1 MNQPS
6 PIAVVGIGFRLPG
19 GVNNLEDLEHFLNN
33 GGSGFVPVPH
43 DRWNRDGFH
52 GTQQNTK
59 GGIPSKYGY
68 FLQQDIS
75 NFDARFFQISRQEAA
90 TIDPKQRILL
100 QTTYEAL
107 ENAGIPTEKIRGTK
121 TSVYVSTF
129 TYDFERMGFRDTQV
143 LSGFHTTSVGPAI
156 LANRLSY
163 FFDLKGPSV
172 TLDTG
177 CSGGLVALHQA
188 CQSLRLGESNMA
200 IVGGAQL
207 LLDPDQST
215 NMSTI
220 GMLNADGH
228 CYAFDS
234 RGNGYGRGEG
244 IATLI
249 LKRLDEALADGD
261 PIQTVIVNSGLNQDG
276 RSEGSIMSPSRE
288 AQRDLMRSVYSQVGL
303 YPGETP
309 YVEAHG
315 TGTVAGDTN
324 EISSIYEVFCEAKE
338 RQSDLIV
345 GSIKAN
351 IGHLEAVA
359 GLAGLVKCINVL
371 NLKLIPPQLHF
382 IKPKATLNL
391 EERRIRVTTQL
402 CRLPPGPCRASV
414 NSFGYGG
421 TNSHVI
427 VESLSSFLQTSNW
440 PIPEACSI
448 QRSPSECRNKVNG
461 TTSSQLNCTNGANGG
476 LDQNPPWRL
485 FVLNANTETSLRTYA
500 TKLSTWMSK
509 HSPPEIKLADI
520 SYTLLTRRSL
530 LPWRHTIVA
539 SNFQDLCDKLCSFR
553 ATKALPHTRLAFIFT
568 GQGAQWIGMGKE
580 LMQFSA
586 FKRSISSSSR
596 ILLGMGCDWNL
607 ENEIFTDIQSS
618 RLNEAEVAQPAT
630 TALQIALVDLLSS
643 LQIHPT
649 CVIGHSSGEIAAAY
663 AAGALAHK
671 SAVEAAY
678 RRGIYSGVA
687 KRRNPREGSMLAVG
701 LGEDDVQPY
710 IQQIKGGDLCVAC
723 VNSPQSTTISGDSE
737 ALEQLKWILDTESIF
752 SRRLRVDTAYHSHHM
767 QVVADDYLASLGDI
781 QTGSTESNVSFC
793 STVTGYSKRDGF
805 TGDYWVRNLVS
816 KVQFVSGLHLVS
828 RELANS
834 LTGGNVQFT
843 LLEIGPTGALAG
855 PTKQTLAEIGFK
867 HTYLSA
873 LNRKTDACKSFLSMI
888 GQLLELGHTL
898 NLKSIANLKPQLKCH
913 RPQVVSDLPGY
924 AFDESSHWAESR
936 VSAAHRFRKFPYND
950 LCGILDPASSWY
962 EPRWRHVLNLDA
974 LPWLKD
980 HAIDGNAVFPASGF
994 VGMVVE
1000 AMKQLREI
1008 QQSKDEME
1016 NVMIRNMMISQA
1028 ISLSLEELDAEVELQ
1043 LTISPSKVGLR
1054 WHEFKIFSF
1063 DQASQRWHANCN
1075 GLITVETRVGKDE
1088 IEESREAE
1096 LQAEEQIGSLQS
1108 VMSQS
1113 EQEIDRDTFYRQLA
1127 ASGNEYGKSFSLL
1140 DNMYTGKNQGWC
1152 SLTIPEYAK
1161 LLPGHH
1167 MQPHLVHPTLLDS
1180 FCHIGAFLAKIP
1192 CHDASIVVG
1201 EINEM
1206 IISTDLTKV
1215 AGAKLCLATTQQ
1227 PQGTRAVKSRLMV
1240 FQKSL
1245 DGHMEPVL
1253 TAYFTYRAFSVFS
1266 ESHCEGH
1273 FTTKKIYSLVHQ
1285 PDVDYLCSENFP
1297 ITDRRDELITIQ
1309 NRLTEY
1315 LNMVA
1320 FKHPRMKLLEI
1331 SCTTEIVTL
1340 PFLSTIMREDSDC
1353 WPDCY
1358 DFASTSTQAV
1368 KALEPWRK
1376 RVTFRQLD
1384 VTKHLPSDQ
1393 LQKRYDVVIISA
1405 DILNDPLTVKM
1416 SLNNVDTLLRN
1427 GGKFIIVRTTGS
1439 DPSAEQLE
1447 NMLHQRSFTGVDIR
1461 IDVSMLK
1468 QETSFIL
1475 VTTKAFNSSPN
1486 SAISRYV
1493 HLVRES
1499 ESLSSRAISS
1509 GLMGASYSNH
1519 QHWTWS
1525 CNTLEYTTINTN
1537 ETYIVL
1543 DNAESPLLLNREP
1556 QTFARLKKLLNANVN
1571 IIWVA
1576 LQETRSPIAA
1586 SMRSMIQGASRVVR
1600 RENEGTTTL
1609 TIFEIDD
1616 QLTITSASDICKHLL
1631 KIIFDKNLGQSDVP
1645 QEHEY
1650 IYRNGHIMIPRLQI
1664 NQKFLGGI
1672 RSRFGA
1678 ADNLAE
1684 VHYHDPD
1691 RPLQLEVETPG
1702 LLNSIRFNDNPLSH
1716 NLDPWEIQVS
1726 TRAHGINFK
1735 DVFVSLGQMPPSITM
1750 VGEMSGIVTTVGRE
1764 MASRYVVGDHVM
1776 GFFAKPFASS
1786 ARLNGNLAH
1795 TVPDGMAFSV
1805 AATIPC
1811 VYTTA
1816 YHCLFEVARLK
1827 KGQSVFITAAAGGVG
1842 QAAIQLAQYAGAS
1855 DIFVTLGSKSK
1866 KQLVMDTYGIPAS
1879 HIFSSRKLD
1888 FKQGILRMTKGRGVD
1903 VVLNSLTGD
1912 MLTDAFECVAKLG
1925 TFCEIG
1931 KGDIYKGG
1939 HLRLNPFDRSITFAA
1954 VDLVAVAQDQSETVY
1969 SHLQNIVEM
1978 LEKSQ
1983 LRPINPISTYPIGKI
1998 EDAFRLIAARKHTG
2012 KVVLES
2018 PEQSTVKAT
2027 LPEKARFELPAH
2039 ATYIIVGGLG
2049 DVGKRLAILLASRGA
2064 KHIVLLSRR
2073 VPEPELVKEIDL
2085 SVVSFDCTIHTVRC
2099 DITKEFDTFLCA
2111 DYCQKNKL
2119 LVKGIIHCGMVLS
2132 DRPLAK
2138 MTSEEF
2144 AAPIGPKVYG
2154 TINLDKVFA
2163 SPNLDFFIMLS
2174 SSATIIGNGS
2184 QSNYAAANAFQDAF
2198 ATAKVDN
2205 ANRTAYIALS
2215 LGAVEG
2221 SRAVAGISEVQSNR
2235 LKSISITMEDLLLGV
2250 EYAMTPK
2257 ARQDKLSH
2265 AIMGISRQG
2274 FLDAGDVSS
2283 LKNTIFSHLAVAQ
2296 NEAVASNTSNT
2307 GIAHRINNCS
2317 TVEEAQAIITEA
2329 VIAKCAS
2336 FLGCDIEELSQS
2348 QPLSEIGFDSL
2359 VSIELKNWLLR
2370 TFDSLVQTAEIS
2382 GASSVIALAT
2392 MTTGRSRIVNAEG
2405 RPKGKVNE
2413 TNTERLDDLGTRTN
2427 GLQNFKCCVAAP
2439 PPRLPL
2445 FSLEDYLD
2453 CYWQTV
2459 SVFARNDA
2467 ESNSIVR
2474 AMDEFCA
2481 PNSVGA
2487 RTYASLVERANDA
2500 SIECWLADTHTNS
2513 VFLHFRH
2520 PIAPWNAFMHT
2531 HHDGSNPHS
2540 QAERAALLTSVA
2552 FQFLLGMERN
2562 EIGNDWLGPRPLCSY
2577 YWQWMFSA
2585 VRRPRAQCDEMTT
2598 YPESRHIAVFHKGHV
2613 FKIPLQDKP
2622 GGSSMEQFTG
2632 MFQAILDADVGE
2644 DSWIGILTT
2653 DFRDIWAANREKM
2666 IASYHTN
2673 VTYFKTIEE
2682 ATFVVCL
2689 DQGTPQTNEEMVAQ
2703 GIAGDGFNRW
2713 FDKTMQFV
2721 VYANGRSAHISD
2733 HTMIDGTTPLRLTE
2747 FIHDAII
2754 SHRSVSL
2761 VVQHPIAVPERFPVQ
2776 TFSAMDD
2783 HMQRVRRRYRQ
2794 ITLTRGYRY
2803 VKTTAI
2809 SQGLAT
2815 GTGFSSKNCLDFTL
2829 QLAGRMHFGYNPA
2842 AWEPIS
2848 LQHFHR
2854 GRPDPRQ
2861 PVSKSVVTF
2870 CEAALDDSVSLVE
2883 KRRLLANAASE
2894 WDAATKRTQD
2904 GSGFLRR
2911 TEALLGLLAK
2921 LGPPPAES
2929 AEVIQYTDEQLA
2941 NWKWSD
2947 SLAKIVGMD
2956 AKLPALFTNEV
2967 FNRVYPGNLYQVR
2980 NEGEFVDA
2988 AGYVMGSDCIWV
3000 SNRVRESY
3008 VALSIVGEANK
3019 VENYEKCFRRAVS
3032 IIRSIV
3038 MLNNDAVQR

>member
-1 MNQPS
+1 MSQTS

-59 GGIPSKYGY
+59 GGIPSKHGY
-68 FLQQDIS
+68 FLLQDITH
-75 NFDARFFQISRQEAA
+75 FDARFFQISRQEAA
-90 TIDPKQRILL
+90 TMDPKQRILL

-107 ENAGIPTEKIRGTK
+107 ENAGIPMENIRGTK

-163 FFDLKGPSV
+163 FFDLKGPSF

-276 RSEGSIMSPSRE
+276 KSEGSIMSPSRE
-288 AQRDLMRSVYSQVGL
+288 AQRDLMQSVYSQVGL
-303 YPGETP
+303 HPGETP

-324 EISSIYEVFCEAKE
+324 EISSIYEVFCDAKQ
-338 RQSDLIV
+338 RQSDLLI

-371 NLKLIPPQLHF
+371 NSKLIPPQLHF

-391 EERRIRVTTQL
+391 EERCIRVTTQL
-402 CRLPPGPCRASV
+402 CPLPPGPCRASV

-427 VESLSSFLQTSNW
+427 LESLSSFLQNSNW
-440 PIPEACSI
+440 PIRKGYSI
-448 QRSPSECRNKVNG
+448 PRSPSEFRTKVNG
-461 TTSSQLNCTNGANGG
+461 ITSSQLDCTNGINGE
-476 LDQNPPWRL
+476 LNQNPPWRL
-485 FVLNANTETSLRTYA
+485 FVLSANTETSLRTFA
-500 TKLSTWMSK
+500 NKLSTWTSK
-509 HSPPEIKLADI
+509 RNPADIRLADI
-520 SYTLLTRRSL
+520 SYTLLTRRSV
-530 LPWRHTIVA
+530 LPWRHTIVT
-539 SNFQDLCDKLCSFR
+539 SNLPDLSGKLCSVR
-553 ATKALPHTRLAFIFT
+553 ATKALPYTRLAFIFT

-580 LMQFSA
+580 LMQYPA
-586 FKRSISSSSR
+586 FKHSISNSRR
-596 ILLGMGCDWNL
+596 ILLEMGCDWNL
-607 ENEIFTDIQSS
+607 ENEMFTDIQSS
-618 RLNEAEVAQPAT
+618 RLNEAEVSQPAT

-643 LQIHPT
+643 LQIRPA

-663 AAGALAHK
+663 AAGALTHK

-678 RRGIYSGVA
+678 RRGVYSGAA
-687 KRRNPREGSMLAVG
+687 KCRNPREGSMLAVG
-701 LGEDDVQPY
+701 LSEDGVQPY
-710 IQQIKGGDLCVAC
+710 IEQIKRGKLCVAC
-723 VNSPQSTTISGDSE
+723 VNSPQSTTISGDLE
-737 ALEQLKWILDTESIF
+737 ALEELKQILDAESIF
-752 SRRLRVDTAYHSHHM
+752 ARRLRVDTAYHSHHM
-767 QVVADDYLASLGDI
+767 EVVADDYLASLGDI
-781 QTGSTESNVSFC
+781 QTGNTESDISFC
-793 STVTGYSKRDGF
+793 STVTGYSKRDEF

-816 KVQFVSGLHLVS
+816 KVQFVSGLHLATK
-828 RELANS
+828 ELADS
-834 LTGGNVQFT
+834 LPDGGVQFT

-855 PTKQTLAEIGFK
+855 PTKQTLTGIGFK

-873 LNRKTDACKSFLSMI
+873 LSRKMDACKSFLSMV
-888 GQLLELGHTL
+888 GQLLELGHAL
-898 NLKSIANLKPQLKCH
+898 NLKSVANLTPQSNCH
-913 RPQVVSDLPGY
+913 RPQALSNLPGY

-950 LCGILDPASSWY
+950 LCGIFDPASSWY

-974 LPWLKD
+974 LPWLND
-980 HAIDGNAVFPASGF
+980 HSIGGNAVFPASGF

-1008 QQSKDEME
+1008 QHPKADAE
-1016 NVMIRNMMISQA
+1016 NIVIRNMVISQA
-1028 ISLSLEELDAEVELQ
+1028 ISLSLDELEAEVELQ
-1043 LTISPSKVGLR
+1043 LTISPSKAGLR

-1063 DQASQRWHANCN
+1063 DKASQRWYDNCN
-1075 GLITVETRVGKDE
+1075 GLIAVEARVEKDE
-1088 IEESREAE
+1088 VEESREAE
-1096 LQAEEQIGSLQS
+1096 LRVQEQLGVLRS

-1113 EQEIDRDTFYRQLA
+1113 EQAIDRETFYKQLA
-1127 ASGNEYGKSFSLL
+1127 ESGNKYGKPFSLL
-1140 DNMYTGKNQGWC
+1140 ENIYTGQDQGWC
-1152 SLTIPEYAK
+1152 SLTMPEYAK

-1167 MQPHLVHPTLLDS
+1167 MQSHLVHPTLLDS
-1180 FCHIGAFLAKIP
+1180 FSHMGAFLAKIP

-1206 IISTDLTKV
+1206 IISTNLTKL
-1215 AGAKLCLATTQQ
+1215 AGAELYLATTQQ
-1227 PQGTRAVKSRLMV
+1227 PQGTRAVKSRSLV
-1240 FQKSL
+1240 FQKNL

-1253 TAYFTYRAFSVFS
+1253 TAFFTYRAFSAFS
-1266 ESHCEGH
+1266 KTHGEGA
-1273 FTTKKIYSLVHQ
+1273 FSSKKVYSLVHQ
-1285 PDVDYLCSENFP
+1285 PDVDFLFSQNFP
-1297 ITDRRDELITIQ
+1297 VAWRRDELINIQ

-1315 LNMVA
+1315 LNLVV

-1331 SCTTEIVTL
+1331 SCTPDIVTL
-1340 PFLSTIMREDSDC
+1340 PFISAVIREDSDC

-1358 DFASTSTQAV
+1358 DVASTSTQAI
-1368 KALEPWRK
+1368 KTLDPWRK
-1376 RVTFRQLD
+1376 RITCRQLD

-1393 LQKRYDVVIISA
+1393 LQKRYDVIIISA
-1405 DILNDPLTVKM
+1405 DILNDPLTVKL
-1416 SLNNVDTLLRN
+1416 SLTNVDTLLGN
-1427 GGKFIIVRTTGS
+1427 DGKLIIVRTTSSG
-1439 DPSAEQLE
+1439 PSAEQLE
-1447 NMLHQRSFTGVDIR
+1447 NMLRQHSFTGVDIR
-1461 IDVSMLK
+1461 IDGSELK

-1475 VTTKAFNSSPN
+1475 VTSKAFNPSTN
-1486 SAISRYV
+1486 STISRNV
-1493 HLVRES
+1493 HLVREF
-1499 ESLSSRAISS
+1499 ESSSSRAISS
-1509 GLMGASYSNH
+1509 GLMNASYSNH
-1519 QHWTWS
+1519 QHFTWS
-1525 CNTLEYTTINTN
+1525 CNTLEYTAINPN

-1543 DNAESPLLLNREP
+1543 DNAESPLLLNRELQAFP
-1556 QTFARLKKLLNANVN
+1556 RLKELLNANVK

-1576 LQETRSPIAA
+1576 LQETRSPIAV
-1586 SMRSMIQGASRVVR
+1586 SMRSMIQGASRVIR
-1600 RENEGTTTL
+1600 RENEGITAL

-1616 QLTITSASDICKHLL
+1616 QVTITSASDICKHLL
-1631 KIIFDKNLGQSDVP
+1631 RIISDNNLGQEHVP

-1650 IYRNGHIMIPRLQI
+1650 VYRNGHVMIPRLQI
-1664 NQKFLGGI
+1664 NQKFLRGVG
-1672 RSRFGA
+1672 SRFGA

-1684 VHYHDPD
+1684 VHYHEPT

-1702 LLNSIRFNDNPLSH
+1702 LLNSIRFNDTLLSH
-1716 NLDPWEIQVS
+1716 NLEPWEIQVS

-1735 DVFVSLGQMPPSITM
+1735 DVFISLGQMPPSVTM
-1750 VGEMSGIVTTVGRE
+1750 VGEMSGIVTAVGRE
-1764 MASRYVVGDHVM
+1764 MTSRYVVGDHIM

-1795 TVPDGMAFSV
+1795 KVPNGMEFSV

-1827 KGQSVFITAAAGGVG
+1827 KGQSVLITAASGGVG

-1866 KQLVMDTYGIPAS
+1866 KHLVIDTYGIPAS

-1931 KGDIYKGG
+1931 KGDIYKGS

-1954 VDLVAVAQDQSETVY
+1954 VDLVAVAQGQSETIY
-1969 SHLQNIVEM
+1969 SHLENIVEM
-1978 LEKSQ
+1978 FGKSQ

-2027 LPEKARFELPAH
+2027 IPEKEQLVLPAH
-2039 ATYIIVGGLG
+2039 ASYIIVGGLG
-2049 DVGKRLAILLASRGA
+2049 DIGRRLAILLASRGA

-2073 VPEPELVKEIDL
+2073 VPEPELTKEIDL
-2085 SVVSFDCTIHTVRC
+2085 SVVSFDCTIHTFQC
-2099 DITKEFDTFLCA
+2099 DITRELDTSLCA

-2119 LVKGIIHCGMVLS
+2119 LIKGIIHCGMVLK
-2132 DRPLAK
+2132 DRPFAK

-2144 AAPIGPKVYG
+2144 AIPIGPKVYG
-2154 TINLDKVFA
+2154 TMNLDKVFA
-2163 SPNLDFFIMLS
+2163 SPHLDFFIMLS
-2174 SSATIIGNGS
+2174 SSATVIGNGS
-2184 QSNYAAANAFQDAF
+2184 QSNYGAANAFQDAF

-2205 ANRTAYIALS
+2205 ANGTAYIALS

-2221 SRAVAGISEVQSNR
+2221 SRAVVGVSEVQSHR
-2235 LKSISITMEDLLLGV
+2235 LKSISITMEELLLGV
-2250 EYAMTPK
+2250 EYAMSPQ

-2283 LKNTIFSHLAVAQ
+2283 LKNTIFSHLTAAE
-2296 NEAVASNTSNT
+2296 NEAVAGSTIHT
-2307 GIAHRINNCS
+2307 DIAHRINNCS
-2317 TVEEAQAIITEA
+2317 EVEEAQAIITEA
-2329 VIAKCAS
+2329 IIAKCAS
-2336 FLGCDIEELSQS
+2336 FLGCDIEELSRS

-2392 MTTGRSRIVNAEG
+2392 ITTDRSRIVSAQSK
-2405 RPKGKVNE
+2405 PKRNIDNTNLKKLNGLE
-2413 TNTERLDDLGTRTN
+2413 TETT

-2459 SVFARNDA
+2459 SVFARNDV
-2467 ESNSIVR
+2467 ERDSLVR
-2474 AMDEFCA
+2474 AMDEFRE

-2500 SIECWLADTHTNS
+2500 TIECWLADTQTNS

-2531 HHDGSNPHS
+2531 HHDGSSPHS

-2577 YWQWMFSA
+2577 YWQWMFGA
-2585 VRRPRAQCDEMTT
+2585 VRRPRVQCDEMRT
-2598 YPESRHIAVFHKGHV
+2598 YPESRHIAVLRRGHV

-2622 GGSSMEQFTG
+2622 GVSSTG
-2632 MFQAILDADVGE
+2632 QLTGLFQAILDAKVGE
-2644 DSWIGILTT
+2644 DSWVGILTT
-2653 DFRDIWAANREKM
+2653 DFRDIWASNREKM
-2666 IASYHTN
+2666 IASSHTN
-2673 VTYFKTIEE
+2673 VAYFQTIEE

-2689 DQGTPQTNEEMVAQ
+2689 DQGTPETNEEMVAQ

-2747 FIHDAII
+2747 FIHDAIV
-2754 SHRSVSL
+2754 SHRSVGL
-2761 VVQHPIAVPERFPVQ
+2761 VAQHPIAVPERFPVQ
-2776 TFSAMDD
+2776 TFCAVDD
-2783 HMQRVRRRYRQ
+2783 HIQRVRRRYRQ

-2803 VKTTAI
+2803 VKTNII

-2829 QLAGRMHFGYNPA
+2829 QLAARMHFGYNPA

-2848 LQHFHR
+2848 VQHFHR

-2870 CEAALDDSVSLVE
+2870 CEAALDDSVSLVD
-2883 KRRLLANAASE
+2883 KKQLLVDAASE
-2894 WDAATKRTQD
+2894 WDAATRRTQD

-2921 LGPPPAES
+2921 LGPPPVDSTEA
-2929 AEVIQYTDEQLA
+2929 IHYTEEQLA

-2947 SLAKIVGMD
+2947 SLATIVGVD
-2956 AKLPALFTNEV
+2956 TKLPALFTNEV

-3008 VALSIVGEANK
+3008 VALSIVGEADK
-3019 VENYEKCFRRAVS
+3019 VENYEKCFHRAVS

-3038 MLNNDAVQR
+3038 MKK